1 MIREKIITE
10 GGKLHIQ
17 RDQEVSGMLDA
28 IHNIR
33 EHLPSAHGDA
43 KGRWVGSIPM
53 VLAEQWCRESGAQIG
68 TQEYAAFV
76 KRKLSDPDYKKLLVK
91 GY

>member
-1 MIREKIITE
+1 MIREKMLVE
-10 GGKLHIQ
+10 DGKLHISREQ
-17 RDQEVSGMLDA
+17 NVSDMLDA

-43 KGRWVGSIPM
+43 KARWVGSIPM

-68 TQEYAAFV
+68 TQEYAAYV
-76 KRKLSDPDYKKLLVK
+76 KRKLSDPDYKKLVIK